1 MARGVLS
8 WRGVRSGSPS
18 AGVLS
23 TTHAASR
30 KRARAFELGRVVHI
44 FLISFFFFSFSL
56 LVFLLRADLRGDF

>member
-44 FLISFFFFSFSL
+44 FLI
-56 LVFLLRADLRGDF
+56 